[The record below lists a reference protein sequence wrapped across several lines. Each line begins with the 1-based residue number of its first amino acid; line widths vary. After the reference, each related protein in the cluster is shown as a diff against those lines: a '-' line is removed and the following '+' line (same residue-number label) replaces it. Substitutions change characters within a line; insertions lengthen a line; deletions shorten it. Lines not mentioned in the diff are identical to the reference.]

1 MQPSKIYEARG
12 LRYSPSHRGQMFAR
26 KTYENNRAL
35 YNYWNIYERREEF
48 TSSGGAIEL
57 VRCQTERVAIED

>member
-1 MQPSKIYEARG
+1 
-12 LRYSPSHRGQMFAR
+12 MFAR
-26 KTYENNRAL
+26 KTYENNREL
-35 YNYWNIYERREEF
+35 YNYWNIYERGERF

>member
-1 MQPSKIYEARG
+1 
-12 LRYSPSHRGQMFAR
+12 MFAR
-26 KTYENNRAL
+26 KTYENNREL
-35 YNYWNIYERREEF
+35 YNYWNIYERRERF